1 LLTSEGPGTL
11 GGHAFELLVRLPR
24 RSRAVRPTALNPEGH
39 AGPEPG
45 AAGDPQASLRA
56 ITAGKDLDAVEAQAL
71 FTRIMDGQ
79 VSSAMIGALLAALRT
94 KGETE
99 QEIAGAAK
107 AMRARATRVPTARD
121 ALVDTCGTGGDLSGS
136 FNVSTAAALVVAAAG
151 IPVAKHG
158 NRAASSRCGS
168 ADVLEALGVTIDLD
182 PALVGRSIDE
192 VGIGF
197 LYAPR
202 FHPAMRYA
210 AEARREIGIRTVFNL
225 LGPLTNPAG
234 ARRQL
239 IGVPTED
246 AVTRIAG
253 VLRELGAEAAVVVH
267 GMEGLDEISVCGP
280 TRIATVRDGEIE
292 ARTIEPEELGLAT
305 FTAAEIAGGD
315 AHANARILRDVLE
328 GRGSGAQ
335 RAVVAANAG
344 AGIWI
349 GGGAATPRAGVDR
362 ARSVLE
368 SGDGARLLD
377 DLAAFTRAVASEPLG

>member
-1 LLTSEGPGTL
+1 MI
-11 GGHAFELLVRLPR
+11 FE
-24 RSRAVRPTALNPEGH
+24 TG
-39 AGPEPG
+39 AGVDPG
-45 AAGDPQASLRA
+45 AAGDPQSSLRA
-56 ITAGKDLDAVEAQAL
+56 ITAGAHLSAVEAQAL

-107 AMRARATRVPTARD
+107 AMRARATRVPTGRD
-121 ALVDTCGTGGDLSGS
+121 PLVDTCGTGGDQSGS
-136 FNVSTAAALVVAAAG
+136 FNVSTAAAFVVAGAG

-168 ADVLEALGVTIDLD
+168 ADVLEALGVTIDLA
-182 PALVGRSIDE
+182 PELVGRSIDE
-192 VGIGF
+192 LGIGF

-239 IGVPTED
+239 IGVPTVD
-246 AVTRIAG
+246 AVERIAG
-253 VLRELGAEAAVVVH
+253 VLRELGTEAAVVVH

-280 TRIATVRDGEIE
+280 TRLATVRDGQVEVT
-292 ARTIEPEELGLAT
+292 TIAPGDLGLET
-305 FTAAEIAGGD
+305 FTPPEIAGGD
-315 AHANARILRDVLE
+315 VRENASILRAVLE
-328 GRGSGAQ
+328 GKGSAAQ
-335 RAVVAANAG
+335 HAVVAANAG

-349 GGGAATPRAGVDR
+349 GGAAPTLRAGVER
-362 ARSVLE
+362 ARDVME
-368 SGDGARLLD
+368 SGVAAGLLD
-377 DLAAFTRAVASEPLG
+377 DLARFTRRATSGPAM

>member
-1 LLTSEGPGTL
+1 
-11 GGHAFELLVRLPR
+11 
-24 RSRAVRPTALNPEGH
+24 LNPERH
-39 AGPEPG
+39 AGPDPG
-45 AAGDPQASLRA
+45 AAGDPQTSLRA
-56 ITAGKDLDAVEAQAL
+56 ITAGTDLDASEAEAL
-71 FTRIMDGQ
+71 FTRIMDGE

-121 ALVDTCGTGGDLSGS
+121 LLVDTCGTGGDLSGS

-168 ADVLEALGVTIDLD
+168 ADVLEALGVRIDLD
-182 PALVGRSIDE
+182 PVLVGRSIDE

-239 IGVPTED
+239 IGVATVD
-246 AVTRIAG
+246 AVARIAG
-253 VLRELGAEAAVVVH
+253 VLLELGAEVAAVVH

-280 TRIATVRDGEIE
+280 TRIAVVRDGGIE
-292 ARTIEPEELGLAT
+292 ERTIEPEELGLAR

-315 AHANARILRDVLE
+315 ARENAEILRDVLE
-328 GRGSGAQ
+328 GRGTRAQ

-344 AGIWI
+344 AGVWI
-349 GGGAATPRAGVDR
+349 GGGAPTLRAGVDR
-362 ARSVLE
+362 ARDVLE
-368 SGDGARLLD
+368 SGVGARRLD
-377 DLAAFTRAVASEPLG
+377 ELVAFTRAAAPAPDG